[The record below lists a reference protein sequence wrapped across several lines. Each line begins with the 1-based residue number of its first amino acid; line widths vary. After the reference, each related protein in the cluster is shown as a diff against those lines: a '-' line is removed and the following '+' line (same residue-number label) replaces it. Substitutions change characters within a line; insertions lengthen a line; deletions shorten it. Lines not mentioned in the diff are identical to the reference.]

1 MFQKPEHYH
10 SKLEIDEREITFQ
23 QYQESKV
30 ANLFTPKANCSN
42 KIKWILNVGYLILD
56 T

>member
-10 SKLEIDEREITFQ
+10 SKLEIDKREITFQ

-30 ANLFTPKANCSN
+30 PQQRKPFYS
-42 KIKWILNVGYLILD
+42 
-56 T
+56 